1 MSPPAD
7 GVLSSNSALRVSRVL
22 HDVTAE
28 GPGRRSAVWVQGC
41 SIRCNGCINPNLF
54 STAGGHLVDTRDII
68 RDALAKDVEGLTLLG
83 GEPFDQAAGC
93 ADLAQR
99 AHEAGLG
106 VICFTGY
113 TRENLYGEDARALLD
128 NVDLLVDGPYL
139 ENAPETSRSLVG
151 STNQRFLHLTPR
163 YEGFDPTKA
172 KNRLELRVTENGLV
186 EAAGFLDA
194 ARIEQVT
201 SALNMRRSAGRT
213 SRTS

>member
-1 MSPPAD
+1 M
-7 GVLSSNSALRVSRVL
+7 
-22 HDVTAE
+22 
-28 GPGRRSAVWVQGC
+28 WVQGC

-54 STAGGHLVDTRDII
+54 STAGGYLTDTSDII
-68 RDALAKDVEGLTLLG
+68 RDAVDKNVEGLTLLG
-83 GEPFDQAAGC
+83 GEPFDQASGC
-93 ADLAQR
+93 ADLARR

-113 TRENLYGEDARALLD
+113 TRESLHGEDAQALLD

-139 ENAPETSRSLVG
+139 ENERETSRSLVG

-172 KNRLELRVTENGLV
+172 KNRLELRVTQNGLI

-194 ARIEQVT
+194 SRIEQVT
-201 SALNMRRSAGRT
+201 SALNVRRSVGRN
-213 SRTS
+213 SRAS